1 MTQANR
7 GLPCGIHADS
17 MRRLDCFYTRAE
29 IARLCM
35 EWLRESVE
43 LTGDEL
49 WVEPSAGAG
58 SFYLLLPTERRI
70 GMDIA
75 PAHSEVTRT
84 DFLSWFPTDMNHGQ
98 TITIGNPPF
107 GKNASTAVRFFNHAA
122 TFASCI
128 AMIFPR
134 TFRKAS
140 VKNRLNRRFHL
151 RGEWILPENSFEFA
165 GQPYSVPAVFQVW
178 VRGKS
183 ERQPTILPKT
193 HDHFNFVPPH
203 LADFAVQRVGCNAG
217 RVKMEIEKVSP
228 SSHYF
233 LNEGRRGV
241 IEIFKKIDWSSAK
254 YDTAGNPSLSKADI
268 VRLYAERLGNAF

>member
-1 MTQANR
+1 MQDN
-7 GLPCGIHADS
+7 GNN

-29 IARLCM
+29 IAGSCM
-35 EWLRESVE
+35 EWLRGSVD
-43 LTGDEL
+43 LTGEEW

-58 SFYLLLPTERRI
+58 SFFLLLPTERRI
-70 GMDIA
+70 GLDIA
-75 PAHSEVTRT
+75 PAHPEIART
-84 DFLSWFPTDMNHGQ
+84 DFLSWLPTDMRHGQ
-98 TITIGNPPF
+98 IVAVGNPPF
-107 GKNASTAVRFFNHAA
+107 GRNASTAVRFFNHAA
-122 TFASCI
+122 KFACCI

-165 GQPYSVPAVFQVW
+165 GQPYSVPSVFQVW
-178 VRGKS
+178 VRGET
-183 ERQPTILPKT
+183 ERQLTILPKT
-193 HDHFNFVPPH
+193 HDHFDFVLPH

-217 RVKMEIEKVSP
+217 RVKMDIDKVSP

-241 IEIFKKIDWSSAK
+241 VDMFREIDWSSAK
-254 YDTAGNPSLSKADI
+254 YDTVGNPSLSKADI
-268 VRLYAERLGNAF
+268 VRLYSERLNDAFR